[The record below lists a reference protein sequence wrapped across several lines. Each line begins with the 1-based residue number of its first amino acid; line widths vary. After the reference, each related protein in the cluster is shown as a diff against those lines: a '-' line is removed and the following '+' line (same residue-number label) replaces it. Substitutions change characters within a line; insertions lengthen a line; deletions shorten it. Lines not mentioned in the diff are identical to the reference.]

1 MRKNNANILIGRIR
15 RKVNRY
21 IETEMKARGLDGIVV
36 SQGGILGV
44 LYRHQG
50 KLSMKEIADLIR
62 RDKSTVTYLVNKLTD
77 VGYVAKIPDE
87 KDSRVINVC
96 LTDKAYEVEH
106 VFTAISEGMLQRLYH
121 NLTDKEAEQLEMLL
135 EKVNENFD
143 KLDN

>member
-21 IETEMKARGLDGIVV
+21 IESEMKDRGLEGIVV

-44 LYRHQG
+44 LFRHQG
-50 KLSMKEIADLIR
+50 KLPMKDIADFIR
-62 RDKSTVTYLVNKLTD
+62 RDKSTVTYLVNKLID
-77 VGYVAKIPDE
+77 AGYVSKVPDE

-96 LTDKAYEVEH
+96 LTDKAYSVEH
-106 VFTAISEGMLQRLYH
+106 IFAGISEGMLERLYH
-121 NLTDKEAEQLEMLL
+121 SLTNEEAEQLEMLL

-143 KLDN
+143 KMDL